1 MFLHFLVAR
10 VSLQHQTYEVHE
22 SEGSV
27 RVCSMVRSPHPVA
40 ADCPLDFSFGAGI
53 VTSAGTAG
61 NTKMTCTTKTFSVSD
76 SPAVV
81 DSDYESQPI
90 VLQFESC
97 VEEVCANIR
106 ILDDSIMESLV
117 EDFIVSLEPFR
128 TDIRVRLSPQPSTVE
143 IIDDDGK

>member
-1 MFLHFLVAR
+1 
-10 VSLQHQTYEVHE
+10 
-22 SEGSV
+22 
-27 RVCSMVRSPHPVA
+27 
-40 ADCPLDFSFGAGI
+40 
-53 VTSAGTAG
+53 
-61 NTKMTCTTKTFSVSD
+61 MTCTTKTFSVCD

-128 TDIRVRLSPQPSTVE
+128 TDIRVRLVPSPALLKSLMMMVSACL
-143 IIDDDGK
+143 K

>member
-1 MFLHFLVAR
+1 MCAV
-10 VSLQHQTYEVHE
+10 
-22 SEGSV
+22 
-27 RVCSMVRSPHPVA
+27 VRSPHPVA
-40 ADCPLDFSFGAGI
+40 ADCPLDFSFGVGI